1 MLRLGIRSKT
11 MKTNHLLIVFVL
23 FASLV
28 FASCG
33 SRPKV
38 GALRNES
45 QSVELGDARSVRV
58 EINMGAG
65 DLQVM
70 GGAGKLL
77 EADFK
82 YNVAVLKPEVG
93 YTDGRLEVRQ
103 PEFSGMPN
111 LLGIMNFRNEW
122 VLRLNDQVP
131 MFLSV
136 DLGGGTSHLQLA
148 GLSLTGLNVSLGAG
162 DFTLDLGG
170 DWTHDLDATIDT
182 GAANTTLRLPSNVGV
197 RVRVEPGPN
206 IINATDLT
214 KDGNFYTNAAYGVAK
229 VTWQIDLVPGIGLI
243 TLEVEQAAAMH

>member
-1 MLRLGIRSKT
+1 MNKRKAWFFT
-11 MKTNHLLIVFVL
+11 KVL
-23 FASLV
+23 FAMVLPGV
-28 FASCG
+28 LLLAACG
-33 SRPKV
+33 SQPKV

-45 QSVELGDARSVRV
+45 QSVELGDASSVSV
-58 EINMGAG
+58 EIKMGAG
-65 DLQVM
+65 DLQVT
-70 GGAGKLL
+70 GGADKLL

-103 PEFSGMPN
+103 PETSGMPN

-122 VLRLNDQVP
+122 DLRLNDQVP
-131 MFLSV
+131 MDLSV
-136 DLGGGTSHLQLA
+136 
-148 GLSLTGLNVSLGAG
+148 
-162 DFTLDLGG
+162 DLGG

-206 IINATDLT
+206 IINATGLT
-214 KDGNFYTNAAYGVAK
+214 KDGNFYTNAAYGVSK

>member
-1 MLRLGIRSKT
+1 MNKRKAWFFT
-11 MKTNHLLIVFVL
+11 KVL
-23 FASLV
+23 FAMVLPGV
-28 FASCG
+28 LLLAACG
-33 SRPKV
+33 SQPKV

-45 QSVELGDARSVRV
+45 QSVELGDASSVSV
-58 EINMGAG
+58 EIKMGAG
-65 DLQVM
+65 DLQVT
-70 GGAGKLL
+70 GGADKLL

-103 PEFSGMPN
+103 PETSGMPN

-122 VLRLNDQVP
+122 DLRLNDQVP
-131 MFLSV
+131 MDLSV

-148 GLSLTGLNVSLGAG
+148 GLALTGLKVSLGAG

-170 DWTHDLDATIDT
+170 DWARDLDATIDT

-206 IINATDLT
+206 IINATGLT
-214 KDGNFYTNAAYGVAK
+214 KDGNFYTNAAYGVSK